1 MPVEIPARKTPASKE
16 QVIETLWKAWMG
28 YFGAAPRKESIW
40 VLVAQWGLETG
51 WGASMWNWNFGNV
64 KSKDGD
70 GYDFQFYECGEEIT
84 QAEAQ
89 RWVAADPSLVKIVR
103 TYTSKKGIPMASVT
117 VKPKHWACR
126 FRAFDDILEGA
137 TDYLAL
143 LVKRFTLAWPYVV
156 DGDPVAFSHALKQQG
171 YYTDDEAHYTK
182 TLVGTYVAISKL
194 AFDYDSL
201 PALTEDEKERIGN
214 LVSLTIYQS
223 VGEYLDADDVVA
235 EDEPNS

>member
-1 MPVEIPARKTPASKE
+1 MPVEIPAKKTPASKE
-16 QVIETLWKAWMG
+16 QVIQALWKAWMG
-28 YFGAAPRKESIW
+28 YFGSVPKKESIW
-40 VLVAQWGLETG
+40 VMVAQWGLETG

-70 GYDFQFYECGEEIT
+70 GYDFQFFGCGEEVPLATANAWKAKDPALVTIKRVY
-84 QAEAQ
+84 EA
-89 RWVAADPSLVKIVR
+89 
-103 TYTSKKGIPMASVT
+103 KGKQMASVW
-117 VKPKHWACR
+117 VDPPHWVSR

-156 DGDPVAFSHALKQQG
+156 DGDPVAFSHALKQQT

-182 TLVGTYVAISKL
+182 TLVGTYVIISKL

-201 PALTEDEKERIGN
+201 PFLTEEEKERVGN
-214 LVSLTIYQS
+214 LVSLTIYQD
-223 VGEYLDADDVVA
+223 VGEYLDGDDA
-235 EDEPNS
+235 IPEDEPNS